1 MGAEKIVDY
10 GQVRTISFAFG
21 IILIFFV
28 VVGFIRR
35 ITGEADFES
44 LLLLFIAIPLLLFLI
59 SSGLGYGA
67 KKTIDYIP
75 GKWTKE
81 KKWVTFEDYDDMLK
95 KYEDAYGSLFS
106 QDDNTLYACCCLPVV
121 IVAIGF
127 LAVLFSLLSGPLLG
141 EPYDSILMIAIV
153 YGGVGLGAYYVAF
166 RAASIDK
173 KEFFK
178 PLETGSVFEYAQAL
192 AEVSD
197 LRAGAFVEI
206 GTRSGFQTIISSEI
220 KTYVKDLPETVS
232 VQVQVSHSGFDYPY
246 LVGTIYKGP
255 TVSKEAKRFTLKTSY
270 PAMIEYS
277 MDEDVTVLVARFDI
291 PSRTSSVPSIS
302 KSDFQHLA
310 QLVAL
315 KLKEHYEEVN

>member
-10 GQVRTISFAFG
+10 GQVRRISLIFG
-21 IILIFFV
+21 IILISFI
-28 VVGFIRR
+28 VVGFLRR
-35 ITGEADFES
+35 VTGPGDFDS
-44 LLLLFIAIPLLLFLI
+44 LLVVYIVIPMLLFFI
-59 SSGLGYGA
+59 SLVLGYGA

-75 GKWTKE
+75 GKWEKE
-81 KKWVTFEDYDDMLK
+81 KKWIPFDEYDNIIK
-95 KYEDAYGSLFS
+95 KYEGAYGPLFS
-106 QDDNTLYACCCLPVV
+106 SDDNTLYACCCLPF
-121 IVAIGF
+121 VAIAMGF
-127 LAVLFSLLSGPLLG
+127 LFLFFSPLLGPLVG
-141 EPYDSILMIAIV
+141 EPYDTILLVAIQ
-153 YGGVGLGAYYVAF
+153 YGVVGVGSYYMAF
-166 RAASIDK
+166 RAASIDE

-178 PLETGSVFEYAQAL
+178 PIETGSVFEYAQAL
-192 AEVSD
+192 AEVPD

-206 GTRSGFQTIISSEI
+206 GTRAGYQTIISAEI
-220 KTYVKDLPETVS
+220 KTYVTDLPETVS

-255 TVSKEAKRFTLKTSY
+255 NLGKDEKWFTLKTSY

-302 KSDFQHLA
+302 KRDFQHLA
-310 QLVAL
+310 QLLAM